1 MNMSIEKVTVLHK
14 IEAPS
19 SIFDISTKRAPKAYS
34 VAGVMHRAE
43 KHGLEAAR
51 AYLTKQRALL
61 KDMEDALTYLAEQ
74 QIHSDMQRLLDN
86 VLTMYPREHQQ
97 VRPKLEGLLKLYEES
112 MCRIEERVPTVKCYA
127 PT

>member
-51 AYLTKQRALL
+51 AYLAKQRTLL
-61 KDMEDALTYLAEQ
+61 NDMEDALNYLAEQ
-74 QIHSDMQRLLDN
+74 QIHADMLRLLDN
-86 VLTMYPREHQQ
+86 VKTVYPQEHQQ
-97 VRPKLEGLLKLYEES
+97 VSPHLESLLKRYEES